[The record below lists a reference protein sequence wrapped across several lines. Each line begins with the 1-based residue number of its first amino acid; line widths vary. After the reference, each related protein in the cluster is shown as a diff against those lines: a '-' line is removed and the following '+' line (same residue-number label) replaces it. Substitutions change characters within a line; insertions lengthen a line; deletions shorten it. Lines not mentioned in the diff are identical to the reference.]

1 MLRKIIGFFKRFF
14 RSRGFRAAVKFLSWY
29 FLINLVLGS
38 VHLLYSLTKLGF
50 SFDEALDVLRFAF
63 RELSLTP
70 GGISLGVLIGLVW
83 YIRRKIRKT
92 DMLEEERAEKEEE
105 EEKQAPAVSS
115 EPAPLG
121 SSAPAQEEEFFEP
134 KYFNSGSH

>member
-38 VHLLYSLTKLGF
+38 VHLLYSLSKLGF

-92 DMLEEERAEKEEE
+92 DMLEEEKQEK
-105 EEKQAPAVSS
+105 EEKQAQAVSS
-115 EPAPLG
+115 EPTPLG

>member
-1 MLRKIIGFFKRFF
+1 MDMLRKIIGFFKRFF

-29 FLINLVLGS
+29 FLINIIVGS
-38 VHLLYSLTKLGF
+38 VHLLYSLSKLGF
-50 SFDEALDVLRFAF
+50 SFDEALDMLRFAY

-70 GGISLGVLIGLVW
+70 GGIGLGVLLGLVW

-92 DMLEEERAEKEEE
+92 DMLEEEKQEK
-105 EEKQAPAVSS
+105 EEKQAQAVSS